1 MAESQSTAMSSK
13 PRTSSISQASES
25 SQTAADFIKEQL
37 SLEAEAREA
46 LPYQFDTCTRDLG
59 PLRQSLYACLTCNP
73 APASSAQQY
82 TPAGVC
88 YSCSISCH
96 GEHTLVELFNKRDFI
111 CDCGTTRIP
120 DMTPCT
126 LRLNAETGRK
136 GDVTGEE
143 PAKTNKYNQNFRN
156 KFCGCGEDYDPNQ
169 EKGTMFQCLGLGTC
183 EEGGCG
189 EDWWHPE
196 CLVGFT
202 RAEYSKMIEKPN
214 IDDTAG
220 AKDVMETEKPATDE
234 NKNNEHTDE
243 KAPPNSTD
251 IAAAVA
257 SGDGV
262 DGNDTAGDA
271 GAQEDDDPPL
281 PPGFPEE
288 DDFDHFICYKC
299 VAANPWIK
307 QYAGSTGFL
316 PPVFHDKTIALS
328 HAQKS
333 TVSTPEHMN
342 GDSKKRKASDED
354 EKEQTAKHLTAPAPA
369 KRQKSEDPS
378 GTLSSIPEDTKTLP
392 ITPKKSEIPKH
403 ASLPPLPEAA
413 LTTPFS
419 LFLKPDF
426 RDHLCHCD
434 ACYPQLKAHPQ
445 LLEEEDTY
453 EPPVSEEGEE
463 GGQSV
468 GTGSILDRGEAAFN
482 NMDRVRAIQ
491 GAMAYAHLKDKVS
504 AFLKPFAES
513 GQAVGAEDVKAYFE
527 KLRGDA
533 QGIQE
538 AAGEAKA
545 SRDDGDDGGAG
556 GDGRKEQST
565 GSGSG
570 DAEDGIPVG
579 AGGVGTASDVDAVT
593 SGGGAIE
600 DEREGCEE
608 ASGSDT
614 TDEEDV
620 VVCAELSG
628 ALELVG
634 VMEDAIAGGVG
645 VGAGISDI
653 EDDSVGAVGVG
664 SATSEEELTIEDDG
678 AIELE
683 RTGSGIAEETGVSGA

>member
-1 MAESQSTAMSSK
+1 
-13 PRTSSISQASES
+13 
-25 SQTAADFIKEQL
+25 
-37 SLEAEAREA
+37 
-46 LPYQFDTCTRDLG
+46 
-59 PLRQSLYACLTCNP
+59 
-73 APASSAQQY
+73 
-82 TPAGVC
+82 
-88 YSCSISCH
+88 
-96 GEHTLVELFNKRDFI
+96 
-111 CDCGTTRIP
+111 
-120 DMTPCT
+120 MTPCT
-126 LRLNAETGRK
+126 LRLNAKTGRK

-156 KFCGCGEDYDPNQ
+156 RFCGCGEDYDPHQ

-202 RAEYSKMIEKPN
+202 RVEYSTMIEKPKAEKT
-214 IDDTAG
+214 DDMVDA
-220 AKDVMETEKPATDE
+220 METDKPATGETKTNRHTEE
-234 NKNNEHTDE
+234 N
-243 KAPPNSTD
+243 APSVSAN
-251 IAAAVA
+251 IAAAVT
-257 SGDGV
+257 SGIGV
-262 DGNDTAGDA
+262 DGNDVAAET
-271 GAQEDDDPPL
+271 GAEEEDDTPL

-299 VAANPWIK
+299 VEANPWIK

-316 PPVFHDKTIALS
+316 PPVYHDKAIALS

-333 TVSTPEHMN
+333 TVSAPEHTN
-342 GDSKKRKASDED
+342 DDSRKRKASDED
-354 EKEQTAKHLTAPAPA
+354 EEQQTTSHLTVAAPA

-378 GTLSSIPEDTKTLP
+378 GTLSSVSEDTTTLP
-392 ITPKKSEIPKH
+392 ITPKKLDVPEAPKH
-403 ASLPPLPEAA
+403 ASLTPLPEIA

-434 ACYPQLKAHPQ
+434 SCYPQLKAHPQ

-453 EPPVSEEGEE
+453 EPPVSEEGDE

-538 AAGEAKA
+538 AAGDAKA
-545 SRDDGDDGGAG
+545 NRDDDGDGGAG
-556 GDGRKEQST
+556 GGGRKEQS
-565 GSGSG
+565 GY
-570 DAEDGIPVG
+570 
-579 AGGVGTASDVDAVT
+579 
-593 SGGGAIE
+593 
-600 DEREGCEE
+600 
-608 ASGSDT
+608 
-614 TDEEDV
+614 
-620 VVCAELSG
+620 
-628 ALELVG
+628 
-634 VMEDAIAGGVG
+634 
-645 VGAGISDI
+645 
-653 EDDSVGAVGVG
+653 
-664 SATSEEELTIEDDG
+664 
-678 AIELE
+678 
-683 RTGSGIAEETGVSGA
+683 